1 LEIAGEFGFS
11 LQVVELGTNTR
22 GKPVTS
28 CVVVE
33 AAAASSK
40 RKRKPGGKV
49 QRTVLKALTNALVD
63 HGRSVAD
70 QRARIVSEE
79 LWQREAYK
87 LLSGDSRH
95 KSTTFRRS
103 ADSLIADEFVGYR
116 EGMAWVLE

>member
-1 LEIAGEFGFS
+1 
-11 LQVVELGTNTR
+11 
-22 GKPVTS
+22 VTS

-33 AAAASSK
+33 AVAASSK

-70 QRARIVSEE
+70 RRGRIVSEE
-79 LWQREAYK
+79 LWQREAYN

-103 ADSLIADEFVGYR
+103 ADSLIGDEFVGY
-116 EGMAWVLE
+116 ESGMAWVLE